1 MIWLMVFSAHFGDH
15 LNVSQ
20 KEETVN
26 TKISMNAF
34 KKYVVSLVQA
44 EERLDY
50 KSGQIVFYEGHKSY
64 GVYVLRK
71 GRIRLFQKKDD
82 VEKLIRIVVPTHILG
97 ANEVH
102 EGRFF
107 EFGAKAETD
116 VSVSFF
122 GRSIFWEA
130 AVLSGADKIKLGKE
144 GKKKA

>member
-1 MIWLMVFSAHFGDH
+1 
-15 LNVSQ
+15 
-20 KEETVN
+20 
-26 TKISMNAF
+26 MNAF
-34 KKYVVSLVQA
+34 EKYVVPLVQA

-50 KSGQIVFYEGHKSY
+50 KPGQIVFYEGHKSY

-71 GRIRLFQKKDD
+71 GRIRLFQKQND

-97 ANEVH
+97 ANEVC

-122 GRSIFWEA
+122 GRSLFRETA
-130 AVLSGADKIKLGKE
+130 SMFRSGKSKFVKG
-144 GKKKA
+144 GKKKP